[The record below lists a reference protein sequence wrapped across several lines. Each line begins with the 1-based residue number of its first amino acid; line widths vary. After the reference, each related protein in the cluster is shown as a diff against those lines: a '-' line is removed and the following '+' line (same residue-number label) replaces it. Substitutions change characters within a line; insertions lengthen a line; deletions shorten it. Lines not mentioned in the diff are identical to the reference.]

1 MTTGKVTQK
10 QILDELRGLEPGR
23 WSEVLDFIGYL
34 KHRVSME
41 GVQPQSSRLTARDL
55 LQSDLVGLWADRDDI
70 GDSLS
75 FARQLREQAE
85 RRRRNTRDDLA

>member
-1 MTTGKVTQK
+1 MFTDEVTRE
-10 QILDELRGLEPGR
+10 QILEELRDLEPGR

-34 KHRVSME
+34 KQRSALAQA
-41 GVQPQSSRLTARDL
+41 QPHSRELTARDL

-75 FARQLREQAE
+75 FARHLRRQAGYRCSE
-85 RRRRNTRDDLA
+85 